1 MAVQTQTETDSGP
14 DLLLHWQ
21 ERPDSRTFFREAA
34 ASFVINVVLFALA
47 ILVNSIPTELAPSRR
62 VEIDLHQA
70 VHLVAPRFKELT
82 QKEPNKGEVPKEVN
96 VEGLMAKRAIQPSLP
111 QPPKTFH
118 PPAPPPPAPIPAKTP
133 QILPE
138 PPKLDAHLPIAPP
151 QFGFPDVPAPKTQSQ
166 QPPKLAFETPGQNGA
181 TEQRIPGQARIP
193 LPKNSL
199 NDAIESVVRGGANG
213 PVNGTIV
220 GDEDQMPSP
229 IETLRQPPQPGRLQS
244 SLQLISDA
252 QGVDFK
258 PYLIQVLSIVKRNW
272 LAIIPESAR
281 MGRRGKVL
289 VQFIVDRRG
298 YVPKLVIAMPSGT
311 EAFDKAAVAG
321 VSASTP
327 LPSFPAEFK
336 GTEVRLQFAFTYNMK

>member
-34 ASFVINVVLFALA
+34 ASLAINVVLFACA
-47 ILVNSIPTELAPSRR
+47 ILINSIPTEPAPSRR

-82 QKEPNKGEVPKEVN
+82 QKEPNKGPVAKEVN
-96 VEGLMAKRAIQPSLP
+96 VEGLLAKRAIPESLP

-118 PPAPPPPAPIPAKTP
+118 PPAPAPPAAPQPAPP

-138 PPKLDAHLPIAPP
+138 PPKLDARLPVSPP
-151 QFGFPDVPAPKTQSQ
+151 QFGIPEAPPPKPQPQ
-166 QPPKLAFETPGQNGA
+166 QPKLAFETPGQNGA
-181 TEQRIPGQARIP
+181 TEQRIPGQAKIP
-193 LPKNSL
+193 VPRTSL
-199 NDAIESVVRGGANG
+199 TDAIESVVRSGPNG
-213 PVNGTIV
+213 QVNGTMV

-229 IETLRQPPQPGRLQS
+229 AEALQRPTPGRLQS
-244 SLQLISDA
+244 SLQLLSDA

-258 PYLIQVLSIVKRNW
+258 PYLIQILSIVRRNW

-289 VQFIVDRRG
+289 LQFIVNRQG

-327 LPSFPAEFK
+327 LPTFPSGFK
-336 GTEVRLQFAFTYNMK
+336 GDEVRLQFAFTYNMK